1 MNSMAQAYNF
11 SPLEDVLALYT
22 TVRLDEVQDFLA
34 KNPFL
39 IPLLS
44 ATYQNI
50 RKYFSYSRVTL
61 DVETDDED
69 GTETLAAHVVTS
81 LPLEEA
87 YKQLKQFDWQWWL
100 SVLDQ
105 ARSKF
110 YVDLELEGRI

>member
-1 MNSMAQAYNF
+1 MAQKYSS
-11 SPLEDVLALYT
+11 SPTEEVFALYSIAQPK
-22 TVRLDEVQDFLA
+22 EVEDFLE

-50 RKYFSYSRVTL
+50 RKFFSYSKVTL
-61 DVETDDED
+61 DVEIDDEY
-69 GTETLAAHVVTS
+69 GTESLAAHVVTS

-100 SVLDQ
+100 NVLDQ
-105 ARSKF
+105 AKSKF
-110 YVDLELEGRI
+110 YVDLELD